1 MEEIIIG
8 FSRPKKWF
16 NPFSWLIRMAEGK
29 PWKWA
34 PMSHAYV
41 KYFDDRTKVWIIFQ
55 ASGRMVNFVSE
66 KRFDKI
72 EHIVSEYKIPVTK
85 KTKLKIQRKAQK
97 IAGAPYGVKEIVG
110 FGLVFMAS
118 LVGLKIKNPFASHTS
133 FFCSQI
139 ACDIIEEIDKQNLLD
154 PATCSPLMLDQFLE
168 DRYKKC

>member
-16 NPFSWLIRMAEGK
+16 NPFSWLIRMAEGR

-41 KYFDDRTKVWIIFQ
+41 KYFDSSTKVWIIFQ
-55 ASGRMVNFVSE
+55 ASGRMTNFVSQS
-66 KRFDKI
+66 RFTKI

-85 KTKLKIQRKAQK
+85 NTKLRVQKKVQK
-97 IAGAPYGVKEIVG
+97 IAGAPYGVLEIVG
-110 FGLVFMAS
+110 FAIVVLAS
-118 LVGLKIKNPFASHTS
+118 LIGLKIKNPLASHKS
-133 FFCSQI
+133 FFCSQV
-139 ACDIIEEIDKQNLLD
+139 ADDILKEVDKHKSLD

-168 DRYKKC
+168 NRYSKC